1 MKLYKIIIYEKED
14 KTTNEF
20 CVYSKDKLNAIK
32 DITEYF
38 INNIEYNI
46 NDIDIQNI
54 EEVIEND
61 EL

>member
-1 MKLYKIIIYEKED
+1 MKLYKIIIYEKEE
-14 KTTNEF
+14 KTISEF